1 MISELRAVT
10 LVPGLE
16 PNARNAGEKR
26 LAAGGCLQASN
37 GIYAITI
44 FDTDDLELFYQVERV
59 IRHFN
64 LTKQQEPKALAA

>member
-1 MISELRAVT
+1 MTSTIKTSNDKLVT
-10 LVPGLE
+10 KIKNFL
-16 PNARNAGEKR
+16 KR
-26 LAAGGCLQASN
+26 QKSFCVTTCTN

-44 FDTDDLELFYQVERV
+44 FYTDDLELFFQVERV